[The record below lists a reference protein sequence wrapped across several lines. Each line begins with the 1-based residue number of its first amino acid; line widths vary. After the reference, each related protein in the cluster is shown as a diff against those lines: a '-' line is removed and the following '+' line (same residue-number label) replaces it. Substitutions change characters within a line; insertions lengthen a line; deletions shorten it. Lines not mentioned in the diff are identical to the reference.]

1 MILKEA
7 AMAVK
12 VGVIKN
18 ILGSKE
24 VVVIDKNGNERVVVA
39 GDSLYEGDV
48 VKANGA
54 KVTIASNDGKEFELK
69 DGETLN
75 LNNDLS
81 SDKEVA
87 AIQKALLKG
96 ENLANLEESAA
107 GGNSGG
113 RGGDGVSLGE
123 TRFEHGGHES
133 SDVSASFRSLSDT
146 FGAIKLTNQEVKGGG
161 SDVFDGSDSDI
172 NSAIAPVAPVEP
184 SQPENP
190 TPTPT
195 PTPQPKP
202 VEPVEPKPEPT
213 PEPKP
218 EPTPEPEKPQPEPKP
233 EPKPDESKDVVK
245 NISVENKSEFGYE
258 KSSDPRSSDDK
269 SYLEYNLKGEVA
281 QADADKKVD
290 VTLKFGGDAT
300 AGKDYEGAEYS
311 LDGGKTW
318 QKLDDSG
325 VIKDVRAGDIN
336 KVSVRVEV
344 ANDHDQNEGALDLS
358 EKIFTDAD
366 KGVENNG
373 YFKEAFH

>member
-123 TRFEHGGHES
+123 TRFEHGGHEG

-146 FGAIKLTNQEVKGGG
+146 FGAVKLTNQEVKGGG

-190 TPTPT
+190 TPTP
-195 PTPQPKP
+195 Q
-202 VEPVEPKPEPT
+202 PEPE

-218 EPTPEPEKPQPEPKP
+218 EPTPEPQPEPKP
-233 EPKPDESKDVVK
+233 EPKPAPKPDESKD
-245 NISVENKSEFGYE
+245 
-258 KSSDPRSSDDK
+258 
-269 SYLEYNLKGEVA
+269 
-281 QADADKKVD
+281 KV
-290 VTLKFGGDAT
+290 
-300 AGKDYEGAEYS
+300 
-311 LDGGKTW
+311 
-318 QKLDDSG
+318 
-325 VIKDVRAGDIN
+325 
-336 KVSVRVEV
+336 
-344 ANDHDQNEGALDLS
+344 
-358 EKIFTDAD
+358 
-366 KGVENNG
+366 
-373 YFKEAFH
+373 